1 MERRLEP
8 EVMDIPERAEAYAQA
23 DFRDVNAAF
32 VERVLELAPDGGSL
46 DILDL
51 GTGPGDN
58 AIALGKQRSAWR
70 VHGIDASMP
79 MLRLAKEHLPNVCLI
94 RGDATRLPH
103 ADASIDGVVSNSL
116 LHHLPDP
123 ALWWSEIAR
132 VLKPGGFVLVRDLLR
147 PDSEAEARAIVE
159 TYSADE
165 HPFLK
170 EDFYHSLLA
179 AFSLEE
185 IRSMLDVSPMPHLR
199 VEQVSDRH
207 VDVWDKRVE

>member
-1 MERRLEP
+1 MARRLEP
-8 EVMDIPERAEAYAQA
+8 EVMDIPERAEASARA

-32 VERVLELAPDGGSL
+32 VERALELAPDGGPL
-46 DILDL
+46 DMLDL

-58 AIALGKQRSAWR
+58 AIALGKQRPNWR

-79 MLRLAKEHLPNVCLI
+79 MLRLAAQRPPNVCLV
-94 RGDATRLPH
+94 RADATRLPH
-103 ADASIDGVVSNSL
+103 ADASVDGVVSNSL

-123 ALWWSEIAR
+123 APWWTEIAR

-147 PDSEAEARAIVE
+147 PDSEDDARAIVE
-159 TYSADE
+159 TYAADE
-165 HPFLK
+165 HPYLK

-179 AFSLEE
+179 AFSFDE
-185 IRSMLDVSPMPHLR
+185 IRRMLDVSPLPHLS

-207 VDVWDKRVE
+207 YDVWGTGAR